1 MLFELV
7 PTEFTLGMLYH
18 LQSKQKRPLA
28 INRPRPL
35 RPNRKDRSFSK
46 PLQRP
51 ESKIIKHDLS
61 YSSLDG
67 LHDRNPKARVDGP
80 QRLVYNREHRS
91 GVKMGELKG

>member
-7 PTEFTLGMLYH
+7 LTEFTLEMPSH

-28 INRPRPL
+28 IDCSRSL
-35 RPNRKDRSFSK
+35 RSNRKDRSFSK
-46 PLQRP
+46 PLQCV

-67 LHDRNPKARVDGP
+67 LHDGNPKARIDGP